1 MNRILILAC
10 ILISQSALAQDITGK
25 WTTIDDNTGKKRS
38 VVEIYKKGD
47 KYFGKVSDMYLEPHE
62 PKDPICDLCTDER
75 KDQRTLGMEIIRNMV
90 KDGVEYSGGDIL
102 DPENGKVYRCKLWVE
117 DGKLMVRGYVA
128 FFFRTQ
134 EWVKMRE

>member
-1 MNRILILAC
+1 MNKILILAC
-10 ILISQSALAQDITGK
+10 IFIAQSALAQDITGK
-25 WTTIDDNTGKKRS
+25 WTTIDDNTGKERS

-75 KDQRTLGMEIIRNMV
+75 KDQQTLGMEIIRNME
-90 KDGVEYSGGDIL
+90 KDGDEYSGGDIL
-102 DPENGKVYRCKLWVE
+102 DPENGKVYRCKLWIE
-117 DGKLMVRGYVA
+117 DDKLMVRGYIA

-134 EWVKMRE
+134 EWIKSSD

>member
-10 ILISQSALAQDITGK
+10 ILISQSALAQEITGK

>member
-1 MNRILILAC
+1 MNKILILAC
-10 ILISQSALAQDITGK
+10 IFIAQSALAQDITGK
-25 WTTIDDNTGKKRS
+25 WTTIDDNTGKERS

-75 KDQRTLGMEIIRNMV
+75 KDQQTLGMEIIRNME
-90 KDGVEYSGGDIL
+90 KDGDEYSGGDIL
-102 DPENGKVYRCKLWVE
+102 DPENGKVYRCKLWIE

-134 EWVKMRE
+134 EWIKSSD

>member
-1 MNRILILAC
+1 MNKILILAC
-10 ILISQSALAQDITGK
+10 ILIAQSALAQEITGK
-25 WTTIDDNTGKKRS
+25 WTTIDDNTGKERS

-62 PKDPICDLCTDER
+62 PKDPICDLCPDER
-75 KDQRTLGMEIIRNMV
+75 KDQQTLGMEIIRNME
-90 KDGVEYSGGDIL
+90 KDGDEYSGGDIL
-102 DPENGKVYRCKLWVE
+102 DPENGKIYRCKLWIE

-134 EWVKMRE
+134 EWIKSNN

>member
-1 MNRILILAC
+1 MKKILLFSLTI
-10 ILISQSALAQDITGK
+10 IFHTSFAQDITGK
-25 WTTIDDNTGKKRS
+25 WTTIDDNTGKERS

-47 KYFGKVSDMYLEPHE
+47 KYYGKVSDMYLEPHE

-75 KDQRTLGMEIIRNMV
+75 KDQKTLGMEIIRNME
-90 KDGVEYSGGDIL
+90 KDGDEYSGGDIL
-102 DPENGKVYRCKLWVE
+102 DPENGKVYRCKLWIE

-134 EWVKMRE
+134 EWIRSND